1 MPLHDHGTAQDLL
14 VLHILAAIVGFG
26 SVMLNGVYASEVKR
40 RPGPEGAAIAD
51 ANYKVS
57 FGIAMWF
64 NYAIPILG
72 LALVGMSDKAWK
84 FSQTWVWLALL
95 LWFVLVGLVHGVHR
109 PNVRQLDALVRSGT
123 QTSLSSSGGAPSGH
137 DGHGPQPSR
146 RRRARPDGVQAR
158 SAGQLIRRYGADRCT
173 PSSA

>member
-1 MPLHDHGTAQDLL
+1 MPLATITATAYKIVL

-57 FGIAMWF
+57 FGVAMWF
-64 NYAIPILG
+64 IYAIPILG

-109 PNVRQLDALVRSGT
+109 PNVRQLDALVRSGSADVAELERRGRLAAT
-123 QTSLSSSGGAPSGH
+123 MGMVLSLLVVAMLVLMVFKPGAPGS
-137 DGHGPQPSR
+137 
-146 RRRARPDGVQAR
+146 
-158 SAGQLIRRYGADRCT
+158 
-173 PSSA
+173 